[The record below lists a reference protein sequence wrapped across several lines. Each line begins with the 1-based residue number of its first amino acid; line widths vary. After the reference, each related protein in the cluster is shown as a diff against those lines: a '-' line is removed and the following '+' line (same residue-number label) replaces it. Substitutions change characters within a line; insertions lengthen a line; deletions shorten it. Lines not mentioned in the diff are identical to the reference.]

1 MISMEAFCFYIDFV
15 SFSFNSKVLQ
25 INIKTNKNW
34 IESEK
39 KVNLSSKY
47 TGSSSEIYSIGI
59 FTSLVHLQEKQLAEG
74 FDRIVYVVMLLLS
87 GNVNI
92 GWLLLLTYS
101 LKSDCWRWEKTGKNN
116 CCVENWG
123 CLTLQ
128 TSHRPHQ

>member
-1 MISMEAFCFYIDFV
+1 M
-15 SFSFNSKVLQ
+15 
-25 INIKTNKNW
+25 
-34 IESEK
+34 
-39 KVNLSSKY
+39 NLSSKY

-59 FTSLVHLQEKQLAEG
+59 FTSPVRLQAKQLVEV
-74 FDRIVYVVMLLLS
+74 FDRIVQVVMLLLP

-92 GWLLLLTYS
+92 GWLLLLKYS

-128 TSHRPHQ
+128 TSHRPYQWRCRLIFLNSYPNTSNLSAILIILTRVCKSASS